1 MWIIYFIKSWFCK
14 HEYKHIRNIY
24 GDQINYCG
32 GHRSLWECKKCHKL
46 QYRDY
51 LFTEEN
57 INCQTFH

>member
-1 MWIIYFIKSWFCK
+1 MWIIDFIKSWFCK

-24 GDQINYCG
+24 GNQINYCG

-51 LFTEEN
+51 LFTEE
-57 INCQTFH
+57 I